1 MNILMVCLGN
11 ICRSPLAEGILR
23 SKLNSQEHFVD
34 SAGTSSFHEGERPD
48 PRTLRTAKKMG
59 IDMSAIVARPFK
71 KEDFQKFDRI
81 YAMDKSN
88 LDHILALAPTEKDK
102 EKVSLL
108 LSMNHPGDFPEVP
121 DPYFGGDEGFET
133 VFRLLD
139 DACEAIAQGL
149 KS

>member
-1 MNILMVCLGN
+1 
-11 ICRSPLAEGILR
+11 
-23 SKLNSQEHFVD
+23 
-34 SAGTSSFHEGERPD
+34 
-48 PRTLRTAKKMG
+48 
-59 IDMSAIVARPFK
+59 MSAIVARPFK

-108 LSMNHPGDFPEVP
+108 LIMNHPGDFPEVP